1 MVRYHLGT
9 QDLEGTMK
17 KAIITG
23 VSGGVG
29 NLLAHTLSSNG
40 YFVIGTSRHPE
51 GISNLNSENIKIEH
65 LDLSDDK
72 SISNFYNK
80 YKDETIDLIVNNAS
94 CAGIDGAKTI
104 SKETTDNFM
113 HSYMVNVAG
122 PMYLSK
128 LFMPNLKK
136 SDNATII
143 FISSF
148 AKKHFYPGGGN
159 YATSKLSI
167 SGLAKLFRLELSH
180 FKVKVTE
187 ICPAA
192 INTHQY
198 NDGALEA
205 EDIAN
210 AILWISELPQRCN
223 IDLIE
228 ISPSIV
234 SQG

>member
-1 MVRYHLGT
+1 
-9 QDLEGTMK
+9 MK
-17 KAIITG
+17 KAIVTG
-23 VSGGVG
+23 VSSGVG
-29 NLLAHTLSSNG
+29 NLVVKTLSDNG
-40 YFVIGTSRHPE
+40 YFVIGTSRNPDH
-51 GISNLNSENIKIEH
+51 ITNLNIENVIVES
-65 LDLSDDK
+65 LDLSQES
-72 SISNFYNK
+72 SISLFYNK

-94 CAGIDGAKTI
+94 CAGIDGAK
-104 SKETTDNFM
+104 SMNNETPDNFM

-128 LFMPNLKK
+128 LFIPSLKK
-136 SDNATII
+136 SDNATLI

-148 AKKHFYPGGGN
+148 AKKHFYVGGGN

-167 SGLAKLFRLELSH
+167 SALAKLFRLEMSP

-192 INTHQY
+192 INTHQH

-210 AILWISELPQRCN
+210 AILWISKLPQRCN
-223 IDLIE
+223 IDLID
-228 ISPSIV
+228 ISPSIGA
-234 SQG
+234 QA

>member
-1 MVRYHLGT
+1 
-9 QDLEGTMK
+9 MK
-17 KAIITG
+17 KAIVTG

-29 NLLAHTLSSNG
+29 NLLAKTLSENG

-51 GISNLNSENIKIEH
+51 GITNLSIENTRIEH
-65 LDLSDDK
+65 LDLSDEA
-72 SISNFYNK
+72 SISNFYKK
-80 YKDETIDLIVNNAS
+80 YKDEAIDLIVNNAS
-94 CAGIDGAKTI
+94 CAGLDGAKTM
-104 SKETTDNFM
+104 SNETTDNFM

-128 LFMPNLKK
+128 LFIPNLKK

-148 AKKHFYPGGGN
+148 AKKHFYAGGGN
-159 YATSKLSI
+159 YTTSKLSI

-192 INTHQY
+192 INTHQH

-223 IDLIE
+223 VDLIE
-228 ISPSIV
+228 ISPSIAA
-234 SQG
+234 QG

>member
-1 MVRYHLGT
+1 
-9 QDLEGTMK
+9 MK
-17 KAIITG
+17 KAIVTG

-29 NLLAHTLSSNG
+29 NLLAHTLSING

-51 GISNLNSENIKIEH
+51 GISNLNFENIKIEH
-65 LDLSDDK
+65 LDLSDK
-72 SISNFYNK
+72 TSINNFYQK
-80 YKDETIDLIVNNAS
+80 YKDEAIDLIVNNAS
-94 CAGIDGAKTI
+94 CAGIDGAK
-104 SKETTDNFM
+104 SMNNETPDNFM

-128 LFMPNLKK
+128 LFIPSLKK
-136 SDNATII
+136 SDNATLI

-148 AKKHFYPGGGN
+148 AKKHFYVGGGN

-167 SGLAKLFRLELSH
+167 SALAKLFRLEMSP

-192 INTHQY
+192 INTHQN

-210 AILWISELPQRCN
+210 AILWISGLPQRCN
-223 IDLIE
+223 VDLIE
-228 ISPSIV
+228 ISPSV
-234 SQG
+234 GAQA

>member
-1 MVRYHLGT
+1 
-9 QDLEGTMK
+9 MK
-17 KAIITG
+17 KAIVTG

-29 NLLAHTLSSNG
+29 NLLAHTLCNNG
-40 YFVIGTSRHPE
+40 YFVIGTSRNPE
-51 GISNLNSENIKIEH
+51 AIKNLNHENIKVER
-65 LDLSDDK
+65 LDLLDEE
-72 SISNFYNK
+72 SINSFYNR
-80 YKDETIDLIVNNAS
+80 YKDEAIDLIVNNAS
-94 CAGIDGAKTI
+94 CAGIDGAKHL
-104 SKETTDNFM
+104 SSETPKNFL

-128 LFMPNLKK
+128 LFIPNLKK

-148 AKKHFYPGGGN
+148 AKKHFYAGGGN

-192 INTHQY
+192 INTHQH

-205 EDIAN
+205 EDIVD
-210 AILWISELPQRCN
+210 AILWISKLPQRCN

>member
-1 MVRYHLGT
+1 
-9 QDLEGTMK
+9 
-17 KAIITG
+17 
-23 VSGGVG
+23 
-29 NLLAHTLSSNG
+29 
-40 YFVIGTSRHPE
+40 
-51 GISNLNSENIKIEH
+51 
-65 LDLSDDK
+65 
-72 SISNFYNK
+72 
-80 YKDETIDLIVNNAS
+80 
-94 CAGIDGAKTI
+94 
-104 SKETTDNFM
+104 
-113 HSYMVNVAG
+113 MVNVAG

-128 LFMPNLKK
+128 LFIPNLKK

-148 AKKHFYPGGGN
+148 AKNHFYAGGGN

-192 INTHQY
+192 INTHQH

-205 EDIAN
+205 EDIVD
-210 AILWISELPQRCN
+210 AILWISKLPQRCN

>member
-1 MVRYHLGT
+1 
-9 QDLEGTMK
+9 MK
-17 KAIITG
+17 KAIVTG

-29 NLLAHTLSSNG
+29 NLLAHTLCNNG
-40 YFVIGTSRHPE
+40 YFVIGTSRNPE
-51 GISNLNSENIKIEH
+51 AIKNLNHENIKVER
-65 LDLSDDK
+65 LDLLDEE
-72 SISNFYNK
+72 SINSFYNR
-80 YKDETIDLIVNNAS
+80 YKDEAIDLIVNNAS
-94 CAGIDGAKTI
+94 CAGIDGAKHL
-104 SKETTDNFM
+104 SSETPKNFL
-113 HSYMVNVAG
+113 HSYMVNVAV

-128 LFMPNLKK
+128 LFIPNLKK

-148 AKKHFYPGGGN
+148 AKKHFYAGGGN

-192 INTHQY
+192 INTHQH

-205 EDIAN
+205 EDIVD
-210 AILWISELPQRCN
+210 AILWISKLPQRCN

>member
-1 MVRYHLGT
+1 
-9 QDLEGTMK
+9 MK
-17 KAIITG
+17 KAIVTG

-29 NLLAHTLSSNG
+29 NLLAKTLSENG
-40 YFVIGTSRHPE
+40 YFVIGTSRNPE
-51 GISNLNSENIKIEH
+51 GIINLNFENIRIEH
-65 LDLSDDK
+65 LDLSDET
-72 SISNFYNK
+72 SINNFYKK
-80 YKDETIDLIVNNAS
+80 YKDETIDLIVNNSS
-94 CAGIDGAKTI
+94 CAGLDGAKTM
-104 SKETTDNFM
+104 SNETTDNFM
-113 HSYMVNVAG
+113 HSYMLNVAG

-128 LFMPNLKK
+128 LFISNLKK
-136 SDNATII
+136 SDNATLI

-148 AKKHFYPGGGN
+148 AKKHFYVGGGN

-167 SGLAKLFRLELSH
+167 SGLAKLFRLELSP

-192 INTHQY
+192 INTHQH

-228 ISPSIV
+228 ISPSNAG
-234 SQG
+234 QG

>member
-1 MVRYHLGT
+1 
-9 QDLEGTMK
+9 MK
-17 KAIITG
+17 KAIVTG

-29 NLLAHTLSSNG
+29 NLLAHTLSING

-51 GISNLNSENIKIEH
+51 GISNLNFENIKIEH
-65 LDLSDDK
+65 LDLSDET
-72 SISNFYNK
+72 SINNFYQK
-80 YKDETIDLIVNNAS
+80 YKNETIDLIVNNAS
-94 CAGIDGAKTI
+94 CAGIDGAKSI
-104 SKETTDNFM
+104 NNETPDNFM

-128 LFMPNLKK
+128 LFIPSLKK
-136 SDNATII
+136 SDNATLI

-148 AKKHFYPGGGN
+148 AKKHFYVGGGN

-167 SGLAKLFRLELSH
+167 SALAKLFRLEMSP

-192 INTHQY
+192 INTHQN

-210 AILWISELPQRCN
+210 AILWISRLPQRCN
-223 IDLIE
+223 VDLIE
-228 ISPSIV
+228 ISPSIGA
-234 SQG
+234 QA

>member
-1 MVRYHLGT
+1 
-9 QDLEGTMK
+9 MK
-17 KAIITG
+17 KAIVTG

-29 NLLAHTLSSNG
+29 NLLAHTLCNNG
-40 YFVIGTSRHPE
+40 YFVIGTSRNPE
-51 GISNLNSENIKIEH
+51 GVKNLNFDNIKIEH
-65 LDLSDDK
+65 LDLSDET
-72 SISNFYNK
+72 SIGNFYKK
-80 YKDETIDLIVNNAS
+80 YQDETIDLIVNNAS
-94 CAGIDGAKTI
+94 CAGIDGAKQL
-104 SKETTDNFM
+104 SSETPKNFL

-128 LFMPNLKK
+128 LFIPNLKK

-148 AKKHFYPGGGN
+148 AKKHFYSGGGN
-159 YATSKLSI
+159 YATAKLSI

-192 INTHQY
+192 INTHQH

-205 EDIAN
+205 EDIVDT
-210 AILWISELPQRCN
+210 ILWISKLPQRCN
-223 IDLIE
+223 VDLIE

>member
-1 MVRYHLGT
+1 
-9 QDLEGTMK
+9 MK
-17 KAIITG
+17 KAIVTG

-29 NLLAHTLSSNG
+29 NLLAHTLSING

-51 GISNLNSENIKIEH
+51 GISNLNFENIKIEH
-65 LDLSDDK
+65 LDLSDK
-72 SISNFYNK
+72 TSINSFYQK

-94 CAGIDGAKTI
+94 CAGIDGAKSI
-104 SKETTDNFM
+104 DNETPDNFM

-128 LFMPNLKK
+128 LFIPSLKK
-136 SDNATII
+136 SDNATLI

-148 AKKHFYPGGGN
+148 AKKHFYVGGGN

-167 SGLAKLFRLELSH
+167 SALAKLFRLEMSP

-192 INTHQY
+192 INTHQN

-210 AILWISELPQRCN
+210 AILWISRLPQRCN
-223 IDLIE
+223 VDLIE
-228 ISPSIV
+228 ISPSIGA
-234 SQG
+234 QA

>member
-1 MVRYHLGT
+1 
-9 QDLEGTMK
+9 MK
-17 KAIITG
+17 KAIVTG

-29 NLLAHTLSSNG
+29 NLLAHTLCNNG
-40 YFVIGTSRHPE
+40 YFVIGTSRNPE
-51 GISNLNSENIKIEH
+51 GVKNLNFDNIKIEH
-65 LDLSDDK
+65 LDLSDET
-72 SISNFYNK
+72 SIGNFYKK
-80 YKDETIDLIVNNAS
+80 YQDEAIDLIVNNAS
-94 CAGIDGAKTI
+94 CAGIDGAKHL
-104 SKETTDNFM
+104 SSETPKNFL

-128 LFMPNLKK
+128 LFIPNLKK

-148 AKKHFYPGGGN
+148 AKKHFYAGGGN

-192 INTHQY
+192 INTHQH

-205 EDIAN
+205 EDMVD
-210 AILWISELPQRCN
+210 AILWISKLPQRCN

>member
-1 MVRYHLGT
+1 
-9 QDLEGTMK
+9 MK

-29 NLLAHTLSSNG
+29 NLLAYTLSNNG
-40 YFVIGTSRHPE
+40 YLVIGTSRHPE
-51 GISNLNSENIKIEH
+51 GITNLSIENVKIEH
-65 LDLSDDK
+65 LDLSDET
-72 SISNFYNK
+72 SINNFYNR

-94 CAGIDGAKTI
+94 CAGLDGAKAL
-104 SKETTDNFM
+104 SNETTDNFM

-128 LFMPNLKK
+128 LFIPNLKK
-136 SDNATII
+136 SENATII

-148 AKKHFYPGGGN
+148 AKKHFYDGGGN

-187 ICPAA
+187 VCPAA
-192 INTHQY
+192 INTHQH
-198 NDGALEA
+198 NHGALEA

-210 AILWISELPQRCN
+210 AILWVSKLPQRCN

-228 ISPSIV
+228 ISPSNAA
-234 SQG
+234 QG

>member
-1 MVRYHLGT
+1 
-9 QDLEGTMK
+9 MK
-17 KAIITG
+17 KAIVTG

-29 NLLAHTLSSNG
+29 NLLAHTLSING

-51 GISNLNSENIKIEH
+51 GISNLNFENIKIEH
-65 LDLSDDK
+65 LDLSDK
-72 SISNFYNK
+72 TSINNFYQK
-80 YKDETIDLIVNNAS
+80 YKDEAIDLIVNNAS
-94 CAGIDGAKTI
+94 CAGIDGAK
-104 SKETTDNFM
+104 SMNNETPDNFM

-128 LFMPNLKK
+128 LFIPSLKK
-136 SDNATII
+136 SDNATLI

-148 AKKHFYPGGGN
+148 AKKHFYVGGGN

-167 SGLAKLFRLELSH
+167 SALAKLFRLEMSP

-192 INTHQY
+192 INTHQN

-210 AILWISELPQRCN
+210 AILWISGLPQRCN
-223 IDLIE
+223 VDLIE
-228 ISPSIV
+228 ISPSIGA
-234 SQG
+234 QA

>member
-1 MVRYHLGT
+1 
-9 QDLEGTMK
+9 MK

-29 NLLAHTLSSNG
+29 NLLAYTLSNNG

-51 GISNLNSENIKIEH
+51 GISNLNFENIKIEH
-65 LDLSDDK
+65 LDLSDET

-94 CAGIDGAKTI
+94 CAGIDGAKSI
-104 SKETTDNFM
+104 SNETPDNFM
-113 HSYMVNVAG
+113 HSYMVNVTG

-136 SDNATII
+136 SDNSTLI

-148 AKKHFYPGGGN
+148 AKKHFYVGGGN

-167 SGLAKLFRLELSH
+167 SAIAKLFRLEMSP

-192 INTHQY
+192 INTHQ
-198 NDGALEA
+198 NNEGALEA

-210 AILWISELPQRCN
+210 AILWISKLPQRCN

-228 ISPSIV
+228 ISPSTGA
-234 SQG
+234 QA

>member
-1 MVRYHLGT
+1 
-9 QDLEGTMK
+9 MK
-17 KAIITG
+17 KAIVTG

-29 NLLAHTLSSNG
+29 NLLAQTLSKNG

-51 GISNLNSENIKIEH
+51 GIINLNFENIIIEH
-65 LDLSDDK
+65 LDLSDET
-72 SISNFYNK
+72 SISNFYKK

-94 CAGIDGAKTI
+94 CAGLDGAKTM
-104 SKETTDNFM
+104 SNETTDNFM
-113 HSYMVNVAG
+113 HSYMLNVVG

-128 LFMPNLKK
+128 LFIPNLKK
-136 SDNATII
+136 SNNATLV

-148 AKKHFYPGGGN
+148 AKKHFYVGGGN

-167 SGLAKLFRLELSH
+167 AGLAKLFRLELSP

-187 ICPAA
+187 VCPAA
-192 INTHQY
+192 INTHQH

-210 AILWISELPQRCN
+210 AILWLSELPQRCN
-223 IDLIE
+223 LDLIE
-228 ISPSIV
+228 ISPSNAA
-234 SQG
+234 QG

>member
-1 MVRYHLGT
+1 
-9 QDLEGTMK
+9 MK
-17 KAIITG
+17 KAIVTG

-51 GISNLNSENIKIEH
+51 GISNLNSEDIKIEH
-65 LDLSDDK
+65 LDLSDET
-72 SISNFYNK
+72 SINNFYNK

-94 CAGIDGAKTI
+94 CAGTDGAKHI
-104 SKETTDNFM
+104 YKETSESFM

-122 PMYLSK
+122 PMLLSK
-128 LFMPNLKK
+128 LFIPNLKK
-136 SDNATII
+136 SDNATLI

-148 AKKHFYPGGGN
+148 AKKHFYVGGGN

-167 SGLAKLFRLELSH
+167 AGLAKLFRLELSH

-192 INTHQY
+192 INTHQH
-198 NDGALEA
+198 NEGALES

-210 AILWISELPQRCN
+210 SILWISELPQRCN
-223 IDLIE
+223 VDLIE
-228 ISPSIV
+228 ISPAIAA
-234 SQG
+234 QG

>member
-1 MVRYHLGT
+1 
-9 QDLEGTMK
+9 MK
-17 KAIITG
+17 KAIVTG
-23 VSGGVG
+23 VSSGVG
-29 NLLAHTLSSNG
+29 NLLAHTLSING

-51 GISNLNSENIKIEH
+51 GISNLNFENIKIEH
-65 LDLSDDK
+65 LDLSDET
-72 SISNFYNK
+72 SINNFYNK

-94 CAGIDGAKTI
+94 CAGIDGAKSI
-104 SKETTDNFM
+104 DNETPDNFM

-128 LFMPNLKK
+128 LFIPSLKK
-136 SDNATII
+136 SDNATLI

-148 AKKHFYPGGGN
+148 AKKHFYVGGGN

-167 SGLAKLFRLELSH
+167 SALAKLFRLEMSP

-192 INTHQY
+192 INTDQY
-198 NDGALEA
+198 SEGALEA
-205 EDIAN
+205 EDIVD
-210 AILWISELPQRCN
+210 AILWISKLPQRCN